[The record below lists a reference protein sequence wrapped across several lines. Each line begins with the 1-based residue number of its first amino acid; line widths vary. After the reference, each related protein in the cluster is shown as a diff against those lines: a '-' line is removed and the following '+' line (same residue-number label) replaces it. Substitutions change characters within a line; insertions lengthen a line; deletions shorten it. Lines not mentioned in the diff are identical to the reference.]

1 MENIATLYPHQAHSL
16 SVEKDETE
24 MRKKP
29 KGILESLPASPRS
42 LGNPFD
48 LPKIFSEE
56 GNDTI

>member
-1 MENIATLYPHQAHSL
+1 
-16 SVEKDETE
+16 

-29 KGILESLPASPRS
+29 KGILESLPASSRS